1 MQYTMHDSEVTSP
14 NSSITNTLIPV
25 LSIFFVMPFFL
36 GLAYKVNNKELKNI
50 MFKIYFRDSLYVI
63 IKKYIIYLPFLY

>member
-1 MQYTMHDSEVTSP
+1 MQFSAKCYEKLSMQYTMHDSEVTSP

-36 GLAYKVNNKELKNI
+36 GLAYKYSLFVFNKRLQRQ
-50 MFKIYFRDSLYVI
+50 YLR
-63 IKKYIIYLPFLY
+63 KKYK